1 MRFAKFISLGRTGKI
16 NAILQMYPNAWI
28 FICPS
33 FTRTKGKN
41 RPGNHRVD
49 DMLSIR
55 SEDIPRFR
63 RPQQFTQPKLE
74 FSSGN
79 LDLEENKQS
88 EMDEFAV
95 FCSLAGYAVY
105 FKKYTQAEQSGCF
118 IPNSEFGGDEEICGF
133 VPATV
138 LTKLKISLDTFV
150 GKICVIANYGS
161 ETIANTC
168 RICLTCDTITQE
180 QECCGNDTMVVHGG
194 TYFGT
199 YH

>member
-1 MRFAKFISLGRTGKI
+1 LSLGRTGRI
-16 NAILQMYPNAWI
+16 NALLKMYPNAWI

-33 FTRTKGKN
+33 FTKTKGMN
-41 RPGNHRVD
+41 RSGNSRID

-55 SEDIPRFR
+55 PGDIPRFR
-63 RPQQFTQPKLE
+63 RPQQFTQPKLV
-74 FSSGN
+74 FSSGRSN
-79 LDLEENKQS
+79 LDIDENKQS
-88 EMDEFAV
+88 EMDNFAV

-150 GKICVIANYGS
+150 GNICVIANYGS
-161 ETIANTC
+161 ETTADSC
-168 RICLTCDTITQE
+168 RICLTCDTITHE
-180 QECCGNDTMVVHGG
+180 QKCCGNDTLGVSGG